1 MRAFERMGA
10 HGRGQGGYT
19 LLEVILVLS
28 ISVLLIGPVG
38 AWMVLVMREQP
49 GQRDTMLT
57 TAQAE
62 LVRGYFPEDVAVAGA
77 ADDYKG
83 SQPTGGVWDTWRQE
97 CAGGAGQEGRPLMVL
112 SLIHI

>member
-1 MRAFERMGA
+1 ML
-10 HGRGQGGYT
+10 T
-19 LLEVILVLS
+19 
-28 ISVLLIGPVG
+28 

-112 SLIHI
+112 LAQSTDPVKIIVRRMRCAARLLRWSSSR